1 MDQPH
6 HSEDAELLGI
16 YLASRDVPCPRCQY
30 NLRGLTV
37 TRCPECGQELS
48 VLVTIASISLPPEQR
63 PQRRDDGPHG
73 PLPPLPKLRVVEVSR
88 LDLWTR
94 RVMPGA
100 VALGVAGGVGAFA
113 IGLGAWA
120 GVATGLVPRRYEQNA
135 MILGTVLI
143 LSAVV
148 SLVAVRAI
156 GLSTQDP
163 PRKRIARACAA
174 WGWLPAAALCAVL
187 LPW

>member
-1 MDQPH
+1 VDEPQH
-6 HSEDAELLGI
+6 TEDAELLGI
-16 YLASRDVPCPRCQY
+16 YLATRDVPCPRCRY

-48 VLVTIASISLPPEQR
+48 VLVTIASVAVPPEMR
-63 PQRRDDGPHG
+63 PQRQAGAPHG

-88 LDLWTR
+88 LDLWAR
-94 RVMPGA
+94 RTMPA
-100 VALGVAGGVGAFA
+100 VVALGVACGVGALL
-113 IGLGAWA
+113 IGVGAWA
-120 GVATGLVPRRYEQNA
+120 SVATGLVPRRYEQNA

-143 LSAVV
+143 LSAVI

-156 GLSTQDP
+156 GLAAQDP
-163 PRKRIARACAA
+163 PGRRIVRAGVA
-174 WGWLPAAALCAVL
+174 WGWLPVAALCAAL